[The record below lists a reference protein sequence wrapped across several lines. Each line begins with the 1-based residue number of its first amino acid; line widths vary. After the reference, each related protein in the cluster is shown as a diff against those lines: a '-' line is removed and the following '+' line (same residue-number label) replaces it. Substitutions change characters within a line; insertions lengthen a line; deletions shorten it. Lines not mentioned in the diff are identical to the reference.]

1 MMFRDDL
8 KRSAFRFV
16 LVIGIVNLFADATY
30 EGARGISG
38 PFLGSLGTS
47 AAVVGIV
54 AGLGELLGYCLRS
67 VSGYL
72 ADKTHKYWT
81 FIFAGYAMNML
92 AVPAL
97 ALAGAWPMAAGLLI
111 AERTGRAIRRPSIE
125 ALIAD
130 AGNKIGHGWVFGF
143 NEALDQ
149 TGATIG
155 PLATA
160 LVLYLRGG
168 FHQAFAFLLIPALLC
183 LGTLSAARF
192 LRSRESEPSAPLPA
206 NPQNYPKAYWMYAAA
221 GACFA
226 AGFAD
231 FSLVAFHF
239 RKANVLSQAL
249 VPVVYSVAMASGAIA
264 SVVMGRL
271 LDRRGAKISVAAFL
285 LSACAPPLVFL
296 GQFTLVLAGA
306 VLWGI
311 GLGAQDSLL
320 KALLSRV
327 IPNTRS
333 SAFGLFDT
341 IFGVSWFVGSATMGL
356 LYSRS
361 LTTLVAFSV
370 VLQLA
375 ALPFLGR
382 AIAVSRP

>member
-1 MMFRDDL
+1 MMMTASDDL
-8 KRSAFRFV
+8 TRSAFRFV
-16 LVIGIVNLFADATY
+16 LVLGIVNLLADATY

-38 PFLGSLGTS
+38 PFLGSLGAS
-47 AAVVGIV
+47 AAVVGIL

-72 ADKTHKYWT
+72 ADKTHRYWIL
-81 FIFAGYAMNML
+81 IFAGYAINIL

-97 ALAGAWPMAAGLLI
+97 ALGGAWPVAAGLLV
-111 AERTGRAIRRPSIE
+111 AERTGRAIHRPSVE

-155 PLATA
+155 PLITT
-160 LVLYLRGG
+160 LVLYLHGG
-168 FHQAFAFLLIPALLC
+168 FHRAFAFLLIPALLC

-192 LRSRESEPSAPLPA
+192 VHSGESEPAAPSPA
-206 NPQNYPKAYWMYAAA
+206 TPQSYPKAYWMYAAA

-226 AGFAD
+226 ASFAD
-231 FSLVAFHF
+231 FSLIAFHF
-239 RKANVLSQAL
+239 RKANVVSQAL

-264 SVVMGRL
+264 SLVMGRL
-271 LDRRGAKISVAAFL
+271 LDRRGATISVSAFL
-285 LSACAPPLVFL
+285 LSACAAPLVFL
-296 GQFTLVLAGA
+296 GYLTVVLAGA

-327 IPNTRS
+327 IPNRRS

-341 IFGVSWFVGSATMGL
+341 IFGVVLVRGKRDHGPAVFEVIDYPCRVFSGTPTCIAI
-356 LYSRS
+356 S
-361 LTTLVAFSV
+361 LESN
-370 VLQLA
+370 
-375 ALPFLGR
+375 R
-382 AIAVSRP
+382 R